1 MCIVGRV
8 VACSTRKHA
17 QLVPATQYDKSD
29 GPTKRM
35 GCLLRQSEVMVMVAE
50 YPFRSKSA
58 CFQGQRSAHAVQR
71 RHQSCS
77 GAVSGPTLSPGSLG
91 SAQAFQNPTGMLWC
105 SAVTVTRGQSLLK
118 KRDKTP
124 RSQPWEQGSPKKK
137 QTHDLL
143 ILVFHR
149 NPTYLY
155 VLWGQ

>member
-1 MCIVGRV
+1 MQALSDACVAMAAGGKAPGLRSHLRRGTDLSAQLAGSTMGSSSSPIGANMCIVGRV

-35 GCLLRQSEVMVMVAE
+35 GYLLRQSEVMVMVAE

-91 SAQAFQNPTGMLWC
+91 SAQAFQNPTGM
-105 SAVTVTRGQSLLK
+105 SGAVQ
-118 KRDKTP
+118 
-124 RSQPWEQGSPKKK
+124 
-137 QTHDLL
+137 
-143 ILVFHR
+143 
-149 NPTYLY
+149 
-155 VLWGQ
+155 